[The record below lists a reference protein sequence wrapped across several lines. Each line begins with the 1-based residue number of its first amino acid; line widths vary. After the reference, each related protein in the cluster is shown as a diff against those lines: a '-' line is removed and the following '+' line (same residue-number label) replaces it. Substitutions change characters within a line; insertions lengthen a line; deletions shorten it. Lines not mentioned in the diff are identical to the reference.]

1 MKLRNRRNFVYV
13 AVGHFSVVYERVT
26 LSDKLHVVAACM
38 HGRSI
43 QKWGGDEVVMSK
55 NGGEGEIKLIQCV
68 KIKMVRLPLRQRPTK
83 QEAFL
88 TFCSPLS
95 FLQSNFLPPSSLR
108 CGSSVYSF
116 FFSFCLSSLLISLL
130 AMDAYLEMTPCWFR
144 PGSSSR
150 KLTSR

>member
-1 MKLRNRRNFVYV
+1 MYV

-43 QKWGGDEVVMSK
+43 QKWGGDEVEMSK

-83 QEAFL
+83 HEAF
-88 TFCSPLS
+88 
-95 FLQSNFLPPSSLR
+95 
-108 CGSSVYSF
+108 
-116 FFSFCLSSLLISLL
+116 
-130 AMDAYLEMTPCWFR
+130 
-144 PGSSSR
+144 
-150 KLTSR
+150 